1 MSKRGILTL
10 KNVIQAGLVSDFND
24 LEAIWHHTFYNEL
37 GVAPEGNL
45 ACSADPSMTN
55 VEFC

>member
-10 KNVIQAGLVSDFND
+10 KNVIQAGLASDSND

-37 GVAPEGNL
+37 SVAPEGYL
-45 ACSADPSMTN
+45 AS
-55 VEFC
+55 